1 MLGLEDP
8 MTLKLALMWE
18 EQIHKCC
25 LVYTFV
31 GNIMRKMIDVC
42 SDISRNLSFRS
53 RFILRIMITCKISL
67 MLGLED
73 PMTLKLALMWEE

>member
-1 MLGLEDP
+1 
-8 MTLKLALMWE
+8 
-18 EQIHKCC
+18 
-25 LVYTFV
+25 
-31 GNIMRKMIDVC
+31 MIDVYT
-42 SDISRNLSFRS
+42 DISRNLSFRS